1 MRIRRRSRTRRTVI
15 TALRLVFAVFTLVAL
30 VSPVAGQ
37 SQHPDFSGTW
47 VEDEAARKTT
57 FPTTSSG
64 GGKAMTAAPGDT
76 EVKQTP
82 ATITIER
89 SFMSI
94 VVRHVYNLDGTES
107 VNHNGANTMTTKSAW
122 EGQKLVTRGT
132 SFSVTSQG
140 ESTWEYTEARW
151 LDNAGAMV
159 TETTYKDEAGKVNV
173 VTQVFR
179 RKR

>member
-1 MRIRRRSRTRRTVI
+1 MTS
-15 TALRLVFAVFTLVAL
+15 LRLVVAALTLL
-30 VSPVAGQ
+30 VLVRPVAGQ
-37 SQHPDFSGTW
+37 ASHPDFTGTW

-57 FPTTSSG
+57 FPATPAG
-64 GGKAMTAAPGDT
+64 GARAVAAAPSDT
-76 EVKQTP
+76 VVKQTSS
-82 ATITIER
+82 TITIER

-94 VVRHVYNLDGTES
+94 VVRHVYKLDGAES

-132 SFSVTSQG
+132 SFSVTNQG
-140 ESTWEYTEARW
+140 ESTWEYTESRW
-151 LDNAGAMV
+151 LDKSGAMV
-159 TETTYKDEAGKVNV
+159 TETTYKDEAGKVDV

>member
-1 MRIRRRSRTRRTVI
+1 MTSP
-15 TALRLVFAVFTLVAL
+15 RLVIAALTLLAVVTL
-30 VSPVAGQ
+30 VAGQ
-37 SQHPDFSGTW
+37 SPHPDFSGTW

-57 FPTTSSG
+57 FPTTASG
-64 GGKAMTAAPGDT
+64 GGKAMTAPPGDT
-76 EVKQTP
+76 VVKQTP
-82 ATITIER
+82 ATVTIER
-89 SFMSI
+89 SVMSI
-94 VVRHVYNLDGTES
+94 VVRHVYSLDGTES
-107 VNHNGANTMTTKSAW
+107 VNRNGANTMTTKSAW

-140 ESTWEYTEARW
+140 ESTWDYREARW
-151 LDNAGAMV
+151 LDKSGAMV